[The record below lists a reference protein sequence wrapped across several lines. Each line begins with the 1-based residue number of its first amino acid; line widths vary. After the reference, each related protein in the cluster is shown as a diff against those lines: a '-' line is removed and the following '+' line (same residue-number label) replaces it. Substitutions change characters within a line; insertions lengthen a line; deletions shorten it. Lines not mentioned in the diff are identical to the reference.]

1 MVLRMKIFNITG
13 VHWKIRFLGAARKK
27 EIYRGNCLKVG
38 GEGGRGGL
46 GQFADLRGDLAKKG
60 GRVDTPMHTMVY
72 RFHQNKL
79 TSRYDERWSL

>member
-38 GEGGRGGL
+38 GGGGEGL
-46 GQFADLRGDLAKKG
+46 D
-60 GRVDTPMHTMVY
+60 
-72 RFHQNKL
+72 
-79 TSRYDERWSL
+79 SLQI